1 MYLTDLGQ
9 EAKCAKW
16 PCNSVTQ
23 RFLLVREAALP
34 SPAPSLELPILQFSG
49 AS

>member
-1 MYLTDLGQ
+1 MPNGLVTVSHRDLYLSEKRLT
-9 EAKCAKW
+9 
-16 PCNSVTQ
+16 V
-23 RFLLVREAALP
+23 P